1 MKLTEKQLRAIISNQ
16 IEIAHRQG
24 RLDEGFLD
32 TIVDKFKGMLGRK
45 PVAATAPGAVPTAK
59 SPAATMSTAAPSM
72 SQKVSSQSS
81 AAKNRVVLVNK
92 FIDNI
97 TNLVRQR
104 AEIMKRSAGKDDV
117 MKISRLARQLD
128 AIRQQAMNIV
138 QDLVGIKMAS
148 VDMARSELARRGSGM
163 PLDAS
168 SAKRFIDNYVM
179 PLTELSRSLSSI
191 QRFVNYGSNIPPAEL
206 AKWDQEVRKIV
217 DLLTQMEQR
226 LNFFDLTTFLSTLPE
241 SISRKAAVISEA
253 LKKRNSSKV
262 ISEQRIKQIIREEIM
277 TLLFEEEEEKIDVDD
292 AIKGLIDKL
301 KSINADKAKPDIKTG
316 MTDFLKRTG
325 EEGAKAIVDKI
336 DEIHEAYK
344 EGGGEM
350 SIEEFKE
357 MINEANKK
365 AGA

>member
-1 MKLTEKQLRAIISNQ
+1 MKLTEKQLRAIISKQ

-24 RLDEGFLD
+24 RLDEGFFD
-32 TIVDKFKGMLGRK
+32 TIVGKFKGMFGK
-45 PVAATAPGAVPTAK
+45 KPGAVAAPTAGAPAK
-59 SPAATMSTAAPSM
+59 LPAATMSAVTPGM
-72 SQKVSSQSS
+72 PQKVSSQSS

-104 AEIMKRSAGKDDV
+104 AEIMKRSGGKDDV

-148 VDMARSELARRGSGM
+148 VDMASGELAKRGSGM

-168 SAKRFIDNYVM
+168 SAKRFIDRYVM
-179 PLTELSRSLSSI
+179 PLTELSRSLSNI
-191 QRFVNYGSNIPPAEL
+191 QRFVSYGANIPPAEL
-206 AKWDQEVRKIV
+206 SKWDQEVRKIV
-217 DLLTQMEQR
+217 DLLTQMEQG

-253 LKKRNSSKV
+253 LKKRNGSKI

-277 TLLFEEEEEKIDVDD
+277 TLLFEEEKYDVNKDIERIIEEFKSNNVDEKLEEVKK
-292 AIKGLIDKL
+292 AIA
-301 KSINADKAKPDIKTG
+301 SFFKATG
-316 MTDFLKRTG
+316 N
-325 EEGAKAIVDKI
+325 EGAKAIVDNF
-336 DEIHEAYK
+336 DEIHEAYE

-350 SIEEFKE
+350 SIEELKKFF
-357 MINEANKK
+357 NEAYKS
-365 AGA
+365 

>member
-1 MKLTEKQLRAIISNQ
+1 MKLTEKQLRAIISKQ

-24 RLDEGFLD
+24 RLDEGFFD
-32 TIVDKFKGMLGRK
+32 TIVDKFKGMIGKKTRAAVPPGADPSPSSRLR
-45 PVAATAPGAVPTAK
+45 AATPQ
-59 SPAATMSTAAPSM
+59 AATLGM

-104 AEIMKRSAGKDDV
+104 ADIMKRSGGKDDV

-148 VDMARSELARRGSGM
+148 VDMVSGELAKRGSGM

-168 SAKRFIDNYVM
+168 SAKRFIDSYVM

-206 AKWDQEVRKIV
+206 SKWDQEVKKIV
-217 DLLTQMEQR
+217 DLLTRLEQS
-226 LNFFDLTTFLSTLPE
+226 LSFFDLTTFLSTLPE
-241 SISRKAAVISEA
+241 SISRKAAVISET

-277 TLLFEEEEEKIDVDD
+277 TLLQEADSKELVEKITDD
-292 AIKGLIDKL
+292 KISSLEDLQSAATEFIKSNGD
-301 KSINADKAKPDIKTG
+301 G
-316 MTDFLKRTG
+316 
-325 EEGAKAIVDKI
+325 GAKAIVDGIKDI
-336 DEIHEAYK
+336 VKAYQDAGGKDDENAIKDVMNKASAAAVD
-344 EGGGEM
+344 GE
-350 SIEEFKE
+350 EK
-357 MINEANKK
+357 
-365 AGA
+365 

>member
-1 MKLTEKQLRAIISNQ
+1 MKLTEKQLREIISKQ
-16 IEIAHRQG
+16 IEIARRQG
-24 RLDEGFLD
+24 RLDEGFFD
-32 TIVDKFKGMLGRK
+32 TIVDKFKGMFGKK
-45 PVAATAPGAVPTAK
+45 PGAAAAAPGAVPPAK
-59 SPAATMSTAAPSM
+59 SPSAAMPSAASGMP
-72 SQKVSSQSS
+72 QKVSSQSS

-104 AEIMKRSAGKDDV
+104 ADIMKRSGGKDDV

-148 VDMARSELARRGSGM
+148 VEMARGELAKRGSGM

-168 SAKRFIDNYVM
+168 SAKRFIDRYVM
-179 PLTELSRSLSSI
+179 PLTELSRSLSNI
-191 QRFVNYGSNIPPAEL
+191 QRFVSYGANIPPAEL
-206 AKWDQEVRKIV
+206 AKWDQEVKKIV
-217 DLLTQMEQR
+217 DLLTQMEQS
-226 LNFFDLTTFLSTLPE
+226 LDFFDLTTFLSTLPE

-277 TLLFEEEEEKIDVDD
+277 TLLFEEEEKPDVDA

-301 KSINADKAKPDIKTG
+301 KSVNADKAKPDLKTG
-316 MTDFLKRTG
+316 MTDFLKQTG
-325 EEGAKAIVDKI
+325 EEGAKALVDKI
-336 DEIHEAYK
+336 DEIYEAYK